1 MVRLGALSG
10 RGEVLIGGI
19 PHGQVH
25 YAIEECHQG
34 GLGGRRGQIT
44 GDDQLLRAIWDQ
56 AFEVQLAS
64 AAGPIAAAIASRTTG
79 SRLIRETEGLV
90 AHQLL
95 NDRRTAPRSAPRR
108 RTMLETIAVILI
120 ILWLLGMVSGYTLG
134 NFIYVLLVIA
144 IVLFLVRLI
153 SGRRV

>member
-34 GLGGRRGQIT
+34 GLGGRRGHIT
-44 GDDQLLRAIWDQ
+44 GDDKLLRAIWDQ

-64 AAGPIAAAIASRTTG
+64 AAGPIAIAMTSYVIGRGSAEVAVGGPVGSDATSLAAA
-79 SRLIRETEGLV
+79 
-90 AHQLL
+90 
-95 NDRRTAPRSAPRR
+95 
-108 RTMLETIAVILI
+108 
-120 ILWLLGMVSGYTLG
+120 
-134 NFIYVLLVIA
+134 
-144 IVLFLVRLI
+144 
-153 SGRRV
+153 